1 MFLYK
6 FIFLNSS
13 LHACFIFWE
22 CAWLWNVLS
31 MCGKYLKRLFLHCMQ
46 YAYTIYV
53 VHTYIHTFFPF
64 LHQLDIIYSQLVMK
78 NSIIFWKP
86 LDFAQNV
93 SKQQTDIS
101 VCMESNINITSHFF
115 GDEFYFL
122 ADEGNFSSQLDIY
135 RTAF

>member
-1 MFLYK
+1 MKKILYVPLQILQ
-6 FIFLNSS
+6 FYYF
-13 LHACFIFWE
+13 E
-22 CAWLWNVLS
+22 NVHDS
-31 MCGKYLKRLFLHCMQ
+31 GMYYVRLIPETFSTL
-46 YAYTIYV
+46 YAICIHNICST
-53 VHTYIHTFFPF
+53 HIHTFFPF

-78 NSIIFWKP
+78 NSIILWKP

-101 VCMESNINITSHFF
+101 VCMESNINIISHFF
-115 GDEFYFL
+115 GMNFTFL